1 MPLRTILG
9 EILRRK
15 LLWCRQKRQCD
26 CERSHSREPVNYYFE
41 DFFPLGAKNGVWPE
55 IPFFHGFFLRCQGVR
70 WPPFVDFGSKN
81 LQNSIWRLPLELL
94 FFVTNKKTLC
104 LAIESESTSFR
115 CCAHWVENLSFI
127 LWKMT
132 CCTLCSTDFHQAAR
146 DPDKHSP
153 HQNQGRWWCVA
164 YCCAAFISSWMVKYV
179 LQ

>member
-1 MPLRTILG
+1 MDPG
-9 EILRRK
+9 GGGGVYPP
-15 LLWCRQKRQCD
+15 
-26 CERSHSREPVNYYFE
+26 SR
-41 DFFPLGAKNGVWPE
+41 
-55 IPFFHGFFLRCQGVR
+55 
-70 WPPFVDFGSKN
+70 KN

-153 HQNQGRWWCVA
+153 HQNQGRWCCVA
-164 YCCAAFISSWMVKYV
+164 YCCAAFIFYLDGEICLAVRYV
-179 LQ
+179 GLRGALILEFWKKLGFFPIRLDTPTMG